1 MTRNEILEATG
12 LPNAGSATR
21 VLDELEQSD
30 FIRRYTSFGQK
41 KRDEMYQLTDA
52 YTLFYFHFLQDGKNN
67 DKQFWQHH
75 LGTSKINSW
84 AGYAFE
90 QVCLDHVEPIKMAMG
105 ISGMAVS
112 TSGWFSKGKEQ
123 KAQIAWC
130 WIELTIS

>member
-1 MTRNEILEATG
+1 MFRNADNHLLIVKAMAAKSKGLTRNEILEATG

-75 LGTSKINSW
+75 LGTPKINSW

-90 QVCLDHVEPIKMAMG
+90 QYQWNRSSMVNSLCMMLLYLAANI
-105 ISGMAVS
+105 
-112 TSGWFSKGKEQ
+112 
-123 KAQIAWC
+123 
-130 WIELTIS
+130 